1 MPTTLLASG
10 LADKIGEQ
18 DKQLRVQH
26 AIFAKVGGCKLCG
39 LRSQNLGAKPDWESL
54 GRRGE

>member
-54 GRRGE
+54 GR